1 LFLTSTQ
8 HLQQPSFLLLTGDGD
23 AGGRLALLGQIRDS
37 VGGEMQRAP
46 ASGGQVGL
54 AAAAAAAAAV
64 VEPTTVERLEHV
76 GKLLAEKRPWPAFL
90 HIGTRAT
97 EEWEACPTVAQEALT
112 WMATAAVGVLDG
124 ASVGPLV
131 PVCAAFK
138 ALIEAAEG
146 AAESQ
151 YKLQSLVSQC
161 AFLATVLIQHG
172 RAVGPLAQVHKPI
185 QDFVVTTNDLAVFAA
200 RWAKGGKCRA
210 FFCHRPDLS
219 ALADFEECLR
229 RIRSDI
235 ALVDGLEHH
244 QSFLAAL
251 PSLLP
256 PSLPD
261 MAAVPAGALELPR
274 SSYVERAAV
283 QEVADGLTAPED
295 SRAPYT
301 VVGMGGGG
309 KSVLASAVV
318 RKRSVREHF
327 RGGIFWVRVGK
338 GAKNS
343 LQALLQGLAREMGAA
358 PTDAPHAVP
367 HVLDS
372 LEKVQ
377 QHLAAV
383 ASTCTCQRLVVL
395 DDVWEREVVDAFVP
409 LGVKV
414 LLTTR
419 DRSVVGVPAGRLELG
434 DMTEEEALEL
444 LRKTSGTAVGQPG
457 DDVRMKMTKVVALCG
472 HLPLVLAIA
481 GSMSVVKGKGLTA
494 VAWEELAN
502 ELENMAKKM
511 RARGEQ
517 SSSIKV
523 VLETSFD
530 SLAARKQEEFLK
542 MAVLAAGALVPI
554 EMLRNL
560 WEIEDAEG
568 TRDEAEGL
576 VSKCL
581 LHAVGGGGYRVHDLV
596 LEFAKTSIRA
606 EEETVKKA
614 TALQAQYL
622 GRLDVLESYRDPEHG
637 AGRQGLFFLDA
648 LWRSVEKLSGDLEL
662 EVASYR
668 ASLGEFESCEATEAV
683 ARSYSSVG
691 SLFNIQGKYA
701 EAEALYER
709 SQAIHEKVSG
719 PEHPDV
725 ATSLTNRASSLEGQG
740 KYEDT
745 EPLYRRSLAIREK
758 VLGPEHPGV
767 ATVLNNR
774 ALLLEKQGKYEEAE
788 PLYRRSLAIDEKVY
802 GPDHPEVA
810 TVLNN
815 WAFLLQKQG
824 KFEEA
829 EPLFERSQAI
839 REKVLGPEHPDVATS
854 LNNRAGLL
862 ETRVRSQTMLLEA
875 IIPPLGYVLGLEHPD
890 VAQAFVL
897 PHKSQ
902 RSQTISSISLPGTF
916 QGKYEE
922 AEPLYRRSLAIGEKV
937 YGPDHPVVATYLNNW
952 AGKYEEAEPLFE
964 RSQVIRE
971 KVLGPEHPVV
981 ATSLNNRASLLETQ
995 GKYEEAEPL
1004 YRRSLAIDEN
1014 IYGPDHP
1021 KVATDLNNWAV
1032 LLKKQGKYEEAEPL
1046 YRRSLAI
1053 REKVL
1058 GPEHPDVAQS
1068 LNNRAALLET
1078 QYEEAEPLCRRSLAI
1093 DENMNGP
1100 DHASVATALYNWA
1113 VGKYT
1118 EADPLYLRAIEIGEK
1133 TLGPDHPALAT
1144 RLNNRAGL
1152 LVKQGKYEEAEPL
1165 FKRSLAIDEKVYGP
1179 NHPVVAC
1186 YLNNWASMLQN
1197 VQINNCAEKGPQ
1209 YERSQAIREGRVSC
1223 SPAHS
1228 AASPTDF
1235 LSVSLSGAF
1244 QGKYEEAEAFYRRSL
1259 AIDEKVYGPDHPAV
1273 ATDLNNRAVLMYAQG
1288 KFTEAISLLERAVS
1302 ILTKKLGDN
1311 HPNTVS
1317 AQNRLKVV
1325 RAKVR
1330 AQL

>member
-1 LFLTSTQ
+1 RRT
-8 HLQQPSFLLLTGDGD
+8 
-23 AGGRLALLGQIRDS
+23 
-37 VGGEMQRAP
+37 
-46 ASGGQVGL
+46 
-54 AAAAAAAAAV
+54 
-64 VEPTTVERLEHV
+64 
-76 GKLLAEKRPWPAFL
+76 
-90 HIGTRAT
+90 
-97 EEWEACPTVAQEALT
+97 
-112 WMATAAVGVLDG
+112 
-124 ASVGPLV
+124 
-131 PVCAAFK
+131 
-138 ALIEAAEG
+138 
-146 AAESQ
+146 
-151 YKLQSLVSQC
+151 
-161 AFLATVLIQHG
+161 
-172 RAVGPLAQVHKPI
+172 PI
-185 QDFVVTTNDLAVFAA
+185 Q
-200 RWAKGGKCRA
+200 
-210 FFCHRPDLS
+210 
-219 ALADFEECLR
+219 
-229 RIRSDI
+229 
-235 ALVDGLEHH
+235 
-244 QSFLAAL
+244 
-251 PSLLP
+251 
-256 PSLPD
+256 
-261 MAAVPAGALELPR
+261 
-274 SSYVERAAV
+274 
-283 QEVADGLTAPED
+283 
-295 SRAPYT
+295 
-301 VVGMGGGG
+301 
-309 KSVLASAVV
+309 
-318 RKRSVREHF
+318 
-327 RGGIFWVRVGK
+327 
-338 GAKNS
+338 
-343 LQALLQGLAREMGAA
+343 
-358 PTDAPHAVP
+358 
-367 HVLDS
+367 
-372 LEKVQ
+372 
-377 QHLAAV
+377 
-383 ASTCTCQRLVVL
+383 
-395 DDVWEREVVDAFVP
+395 
-409 LGVKV
+409 
-414 LLTTR
+414 
-419 DRSVVGVPAGRLELG
+419 
-434 DMTEEEALEL
+434 
-444 LRKTSGTAVGQPG
+444 
-457 DDVRMKMTKVVALCG
+457 VVALCG

-494 VAWEELAN
+494 AAWEELAK

-554 EMLRNL
+554 EMLHNL

-648 LWRSVEKLSGDLEL
+648 LWRSVEKLSGDPEL

-668 ASLGEFESCEATEAV
+668 ASLGELESCKATEAV

-701 EAEALYER
+701 EAEPLYER

-725 ATSLTNRASSLEGQG
+725 ATSLNNRASSLEGQG

-788 PLYRRSLAIDEKVY
+788 PLYRRSLAIGEKVY

-815 WAFLLQKQG
+815 WAFLLQKQVRNKRCFQPVVMGSNAMWLWVWLNSPCRMLPVWLRSGLGASGCRPGIWSPAHAAASPHEFLPLSPVTFQG

-862 ETRVRSQTMLLEA
+862 ETR
-875 IIPPLGYVLGLEHPD
+875 
-890 VAQAFVL
+890 
-897 PHKSQ
+897 
-902 RSQTISSISLPGTF
+902 
-916 QGKYEE
+916 GKYEQ

-952 AGKYEEAEPLFE
+952 AVLSKKQPLYERSQAIRGCVLNLEHPDVAQEFGKYEEAEPLFE

-971 KVLGPEHPVV
+971 KVLGPEHPDV

-995 GKYEEAEPL
+995 SKYEEAEPL
-1004 YRRSLAIDEN
+1004 YRRSLAINEN

-1021 KVATDLNNWAV
+1021 KVATDLNNWAL
-1032 LLKKQGKYEEAEPL
+1032 LLKKQAFVLPHMHQCHQPIFSLSLPVTFQGKYEEAEPL

-1078 QYEEAEPLCRRSLAI
+1078 QGVGLEHPDVAKAFGLPHMQQHHQAIFSLPLPFTFYGKYEEAEPLCRRSLAF
-1093 DENMNGP
+1093 DENIYGP

-1113 VGKYT
+1113 VVEHLFLRRKLHLLDNTRTALSFRFQGKYA

-1144 RLNNRAGL
+1144 RLNNWAGL
-1152 LVKQGKYEEAEPL
+1152 LVKQVRTKRCSYDRRTWYVVDLEHPDVAQSFVLSHMHQRHRTIFSLSLPVTFQGKYEEAEPL

-1179 NHPVVAC
+1179 NHPVVAS
-1186 YLNNWASMLQN
+1186 YLNNWALMLQKQVRN
-1197 VQINNCAEKGPQ
+1197 KRCF
-1209 YERSQAIREGRVSC
+1209 REEIVSC
-1223 SPAHS
+1223 SPGHS
-1228 AASPTDF
+1228 AASPADF
-1235 LSVSLSGAF
+1235 LSVSVSGAF
-1244 QGKYEEAEAFYRRSL
+1244 QGKFEEAEAFYRRSL
-1259 AIDEKVYGPDHPAV
+1259 AIDEKAYGPDHPAV

-1288 KFTEAISLLERAVS
+1288 KFTEAVSLLERAVS

-1330 AQL
+1330 AQLGSL